1 MIKLTQFHK
10 SPTNLK
16 KRYDKFK
23 DSRIFYRD
31 YILELQKW
39 GREQKIDEANLI
51 ERPCPLCKTDNARA
65 AFKAPVY
72 DFVQCENCGLVY
84 AKKILNDFEISKF
97 YSNNPIYQ
105 LIWAKT
111 NENIIA
117 TKNLPTQK
125 PLVDKILSTRKG
137 DGACLDIGCA
147 HGKLL
152 HELRSHFATVEGI
165 ELNEV
170 VARQCEELFGINVYK
185 KRLEEL
191 NLPSQSY
198 DVVILSQVIEH
209 LNSLELFEDIFR
221 ILKPNGIVYIGCPNA
236 DAWSMRLLKG
246 RHIHVSTHAHINMFN
261 INSIKF
267 LADKYGFDLISGD
280 VSNNLDFDVNDVI
293 LFKTNDFVHRYS
305 CHPITLPLSLI
316 VGNLNQMIFNGTNI
330 VARLQAG
337 SYLEAILVKK

>member
-1 MIKLTQFHK
+1 M
-10 SPTNLK
+10 
-16 KRYDKFK
+16 
-23 DSRIFYRD
+23 
-31 YILELQKW
+31 
-39 GREQKIDEANLI
+39 I
-51 ERPCPLCKTDNARA
+51 ERPCPLCKTDKARA

-105 LIWAKT
+105 LIWTKT
-111 NENIIA
+111 NEDIIA

-125 PLVDKILSTRKG
+125 PLVDKILSSRKG
-137 DGACLDIGCA
+137 DGACLDIGCG

-152 HELRSHFATVEGI
+152 HELSSHFMVVEGV

-170 VARQCEELFGINVYK
+170 VARQCEEFFGIKVYK
-185 KRLEEL
+185 KRLEDL

-198 DVVILSQVIEH
+198 DVVILSQVVEH

-236 DAWSMRLLKG
+236 DAWSMKLLRG

-267 LADKYGFDLISGD
+267 LARKYGFEFISGTI
-280 VSNNLDFDVNDVI
+280 SNNFDIDVNDV
-293 LFKTNDFVHRYS
+293 LLSKTNDFVHRYS
-305 CHPITLPLSLI
+305 YHPITLPLSLI
-316 VGNLNQMIFNGTNI
+316 VSNLNRTVFRGTNI

-337 SYLEAILVKK
+337 SYLEAILGKNM